1 MTATARGVGG
11 SREAEE
17 VIEVVVDISTSPAVR
32 VGPVMAMR
40 SAMGVGLAAA
50 DVRPVLAIG
59 VATTCGAAVST
70 PSRSRRWLHHHHQHQ
85 RHRSHHRQANIS
97 ASASSEEDPGQV
109 VHELVEFCCTSQVRK
124 CYSIQR
130 DSERRLPKQSR
141 PQPR

>member
-59 VATTCGAAVST
+59 VATTCGAAFF
-70 PSRSRRWLHHHHQHQ
+70 QHE
-85 RHRSHHRQANIS
+85 
-97 ASASSEEDPGQV
+97 SSEEVLFDPKGLREALTKAKQAAAEV
-109 VHELVEFCCTSQVRK
+109 NQKMQLLFCAM
-124 CYSIQR
+124 
-130 DSERRLPKQSR
+130 SEHHPGYKMLKFICETQCFFSR
-141 PQPR
+141 PADSTDQPCSDDQR